1 METTADS
8 VEGTLPMDT
17 QIHIE
22 RIGIE
27 LLDSALYLLRR
38 FFDEEGFD
46 APDEEMS
53 SALATLLTSESSAVF
68 LASRDRQAKGIATV
82 TTSVGI
88 EYGLSA
94 EMEDLYVLPQ
104 ARGMGIASAL
114 IDAVCSWCR
123 GQSCTTVLVT
133 VTPEGERS
141 RGLVDY
147 YRQRGFVNTERV
159 ILARNLWF

>member
-17 QIHIE
+17 QIRIE

-27 LLDSALYLLRR
+27 SLDTAFHLLRR
-38 FFDEEGFD
+38 FFDEEAFD
-46 APDEEMS
+46 ASGEEMR

-68 LASRDRQAKGIATV
+68 LASCGGQAQGIATV
-82 TTSVGI
+82 TTSVGV

-94 EMEDLYVLPQ
+94 EMEDLYILPQ

-123 GQSCTTVLVT
+123 GHRCTTVLVT
-133 VTPEGERS
+133 VTPEGEKS
-141 RGLVDY
+141 HGLVDY
-147 YRQRGFVNTERV
+147 YRRRGFVNTGRV
-159 ILARNLWF
+159 ILARNL